1 MLAKQMGGS
10 SAWNGSLATH
20 SGRSKVKVEDV
31 EGQWLLSGGGTVGS
45 LTKKCARPIFN
56 NYSKKIFFQKNVI
69 THVISK
75 DIAQN
80 SQISNFC
87 L

>member
-1 MLAKQMGGS
+1 MFYKHSQSAGLEVKQFDRRN
-10 SAWNGSLATH
+10 W
-20 SGRSKVKVEDV
+20 
-31 EGQWLLSGGGTVGS
+31 GGTVGS

>member
-1 MLAKQMGGS
+1 MGNSTFLLLKEMGS
-10 SAWNGSLATH
+10 W
-20 SGRSKVKVEDV
+20 
-31 EGQWLLSGGGTVGS
+31 QWCTVGS